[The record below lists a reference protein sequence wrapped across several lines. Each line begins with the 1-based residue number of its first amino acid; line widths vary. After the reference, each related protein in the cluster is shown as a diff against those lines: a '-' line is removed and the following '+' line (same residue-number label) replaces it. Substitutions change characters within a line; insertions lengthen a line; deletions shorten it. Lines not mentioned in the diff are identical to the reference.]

1 MIPMSKL
8 TMNRLPGRIAL
19 LLLAATLA
27 GCGREKLSGNC
38 AHQMDVFRD
47 LHGEPQEV
55 ERFESGNFHRH
66 TWWYWR
72 LGLARTFTWDG
83 APGSCEMTDRTFPP
97 SEQRPAT
104 APQPR

>member
-1 MIPMSKL
+1 MKPMLACSMARL
-8 TMNRLPGRIAL
+8 TRRIAL

-27 GCGREKLSGNC
+27 GCGSQKLSGNC
-38 AHQMDVFRD
+38 GEQMNDFREQYGD
-47 LHGEPQEV
+47 PQEV
-55 ERFESGNFHRH
+55 ERFESGSFARH

-83 APGSCEMTDRTFPP
+83 APGSCEMTDQTFPP

-104 APQPR
+104 LPPPG